1 MADKI
6 DLHIHTDA
14 SADGIFL
21 PRQIFE
27 MAKKIGL
34 RALAFADHNS
44 VSNCDEGKRLS
55 DEFGIEFVPAIEFNT
70 NYDKK
75 DTHLLV
81 YYPQYKSEPFL
92 WALESVLVPKW
103 ERARIRIEGLNKAG
117 FLITEEEVRKAC
129 RNNPPAG
136 VEFWDAIIKH
146 PENMNHSLVKK
157 ALESTDEPP
166 NVAFYLM
173 TMKKAGQIAYA
184 PMSGPSTYEIVDR
197 AWESGGIPILAHPKD
212 LSDEALDD
220 LVANGVAGLE
230 VFSSYH
236 DEAATKR
243 LFQFCIERDLLM
255 TAGSDFHG
263 PSVKPDLKLG
273 DVTGDYELLA
283 KLKDRL
289 TAPQS

>member
-14 SADGIFL
+14 SADGVFS
-21 PRQIFE
+21 PRHIFE
-27 MAKKIGL
+27 MAKQIGL
-34 RALAFADHNS
+34 CAIAFADHNS
-44 VSNCDEGKRLS
+44 VSNCDEGLKLS
-55 DEFGIEFVPAIEFNT
+55 KEFRIEFVPAIEFNT
-70 NYDKK
+70 DYGKN

-81 YYPQYKSEPFL
+81 YYPEYKSEPFL
-92 WALESVLVPKW
+92 YALERVLIPKW
-103 ERARIRIEGLNKAG
+103 ERARERIDKLNRAGLI
-117 FLITEEEVRKAC
+117 ITEDEVREAC

-136 VEFWDAIIKH
+136 VEFWEAIIKH
-146 PENMNHSLVKK
+146 PENMSHPLVKK
-157 ALESTDEPP
+157 ALESKDEPP
-166 NVAFYLM
+166 NIAFYLL
-173 TMKKAGQIAYA
+173 TMKRPEQIAYV
-184 PMSGPSTYEIVDR
+184 PMSGPSIYEIVDR

-212 LSDEALDD
+212 LSDDALED

-243 LFQFCIERDLLM
+243 LYQFCIERDLLM

-263 PSVKPDLKLG
+263 PSVKPDLQLG

-283 KLKDRL
+283 KLKNRL
-289 TAPQS
+289 TSIR